1 MIILTVI
8 YSVMLVSASVLSVGL
23 SVHMMRFNS
32 LNRNL
37 LKIGALLLLFITI
50 STLAVLSV
58 TKFEPEQFKVN
69 KETDWA
75 RVDQPK
81 FSYLDNSPMQL
92 KADNS

>member
-1 MIILTVI
+1 
-8 YSVMLVSASVLSVGL
+8 MLVSASVLSVGL